1 MNLILVF
8 LKAIT
13 NTKKIIFFSFLVF
26 LLQEPGYAS
35 AIKSL
40 VKFATNSNLTNKNK
54 AAIISDQR
62 GSYVT
67 GGSIITRG
75 ARPEDIRPIGLQTPQ
90 LKYDPCTGNSD
101 FRFGAI
107 SYISAKEFV
116 QFLKG
121 AAVKSSGYAVKLLL
135 QTTCPQCADAVSY
148 LETVTRDINGLMLDQ
163 CAAAQKIA
171 NGALNSFGVGLNQ
184 RCKMQSSTVGGSMDL
199 FDVTQKCMD
208 DPKRFGNSSE
218 DELQN
223 ILQDE
228 FNLVWQSLSSQNT
241 DNDLMHLLMSVSGT
255 IIAKNHQDRT
265 IFIFKPSLVTN
276 GDLLE
281 EYIGLKENSSL
292 KLYQCD
298 ENHKCLNPEIVDT
311 KIDNT
316 IYHNMEKTILTII
329 DKTIANPKDPN
340 LSKEEELV
348 ISYSSIPIINL
359 IEIESVKKSRKEDLI
374 VRMTQTIEVI
384 CYDVITN
391 FLLDLT
397 HKVNNAVLNLEQ
409 VQISDNGKIVDRFL
423 KQLNH
428 TQNLLKQSHSESF
441 KRLNIIVQLKERLE
455 GQQIAFESLFGK
467 AIANQKTNKNR

>member
-1 MNLILVF
+1 MTRQGF
-8 LKAIT
+8 LKSTIYLISILYILYHA
-13 NTKKIIFFSFLVF
+13 S
-26 LLQEPGYAS
+26 YAS
-35 AIKSL
+35 PIKSL
-40 VKFATNSNLTNKNK
+40 VKYATNSNLTNKNK
-54 AAIISDQR
+54 ATIISDQQ
-62 GSYVT
+62 GGFVT
-67 GGSIITRG
+67 GGSVITRG
-75 ARPEDIRPIGLQTPQ
+75 ARPNDIRPLGLQTPQ
-90 LKYDPCTGNSD
+90 LKYDPCTGSAD

-148 LETVTRDINGLMLDQ
+148 LETVARDINGLMLDQ
-163 CAAAQKIA
+163 CASAQKIA

-184 RCKMQSSTVGGSMDL
+184 RCKMQSSSIGGSMDL
-199 FDVTQKCMD
+199 FDVTQKCTD
-208 DPKRFGNSSE
+208 DPKRFGNVSE
-218 DELQN
+218 EEFKN

-228 FNLVWQSLSSQNT
+228 FNLVWQSLSSINT

-292 KLYQCD
+292 ELYQCD
-298 ENHKCLNPEIVDT
+298 ENHRCLNPD
-311 KIDNT
+311 KIQTSITNT
-316 IYHNMEKTILTII
+316 IYSNMEKTIISII
-329 DKTIANPKDPN
+329 EKTIVNPKAPN

-359 IEIESVKKSRKEDLI
+359 IEVESVKKSRKEDLI
-374 VRMTQTIEVI
+374 VRMHHVIEVI

-397 HKVNNAVLNLEQ
+397 YKVNNAVLNLEQ
-409 VQISDNGKIVDRFL
+409 VQISDNGKIIDRFL
-423 KQLNH
+423 KQLSN
-428 TQNLLKQSHSESF
+428 TQNLLKKSHDQSF

-455 GQQIAFESLFGK
+455 NQQIAFVGLFGK
-467 AIANQKTNKNR
+467 AIANQKSFNN